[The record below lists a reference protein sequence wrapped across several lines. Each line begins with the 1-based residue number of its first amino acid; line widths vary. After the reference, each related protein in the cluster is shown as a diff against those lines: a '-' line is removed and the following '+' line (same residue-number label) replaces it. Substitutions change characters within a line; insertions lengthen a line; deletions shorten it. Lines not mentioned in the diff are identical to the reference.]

1 MVIFKYIEEKDVF
14 MTFYSKSLA
23 KRLIHQT
30 SASEDMEGTMI
41 SKLKAACGYEYTSKL
56 QRMFTDMSLSRDLN
70 EKFKAHLEA
79 SGKNED
85 LGVDFNILVLATGA
99 WPLQPPSTNFTTPAD
114 LQPGEQLFQEFYA
127 QQVSFSD

>member
-1 MVIFKYIEEKDVF
+1 MLKRSSNRIEEAELERVLSDVMVIFKYIEEKDVF

-85 LGVDFNILVLATGA
+85 LGG
-99 WPLQPPSTNFTTPAD
+99 
-114 LQPGEQLFQEFYA
+114 
-127 QQVSFSD
+127 